1 MIKEFSGFGATREWV
16 CRLVRKS
23 MALACKSGKSQE
35 YKGLG
40 LVHSK
45 WTGWERSF
53 LATDL
58 GQCVL
63 GWALTDLGVEGRTV
77 QRFFD
82 SSKALDQDSE
92 IIMAM
97 RLCHLTTQL

>member
-1 MIKEFSGFGATREWV
+1 
-16 CRLVRKS
+16 

-77 QRFFD
+77 QCFFG

-97 RLCHLTTQL
+97 RLCHLTTRL